1 MEKVVLFLSQM
12 HAWLAGK
19 KKKKGKKAFTTQAK
33 MAAKPALIFVSF
45 KIWT

>member
-19 KKKKGKKAFTTQAK
+19 KKKGKKAFNTQAK

>member
-1 MEKVVLFLSQM
+1 MEKVVLFFSQM
-12 HAWLAGK
+12 HACLAGE
-19 KKKKGKKAFTTQAK
+19 KKKKGKKAFNMQAK